1 MFKKDKM
8 VVDKN
13 SNLITLIMYKNNNVF
28 ITIWQHVYNAGI
40 ARKVY
45 SGIFRYIHTIRDI

>member
-28 ITIWQHVYNAGI
+28 ITIWQHVYNPGI